1 MNGGWFFF
9 CSVFLS
15 PSLFLSFSLLHNSPS
30 DQPPFADLLPAT
42 ACFLRADHQRNRK
55 VQLSTP
61 GATGNHGIDEPSGTS
76 ERQQKR
82 VILAAPMSACLS
94 SNLQVP
100 QPANYPLPSQKKVP
114 QCGMARLTSAWMRM
128 STVVHGS
135 TASPT
140 PPPPPPPTN
149 RSNGGGGGGGGGTMG
164 RMVSCS

>member
-1 MNGGWFFF
+1 MNGGGFFF
-9 CSVFLS
+9 AVFFFHPLFR
-15 PSLFLSFSLLHNSPS
+15 PLFLSFSLLHNSPS

-114 QCGMARLTSAWMRM
+114 NAVWLA
-128 STVVHGS
+128 
-135 TASPT
+135 
-140 PPPPPPPTN
+140 
-149 RSNGGGGGGGGGTMG
+149 
-164 RMVSCS
+164 